1 MVIIKF
7 ILATVWKTWFFLVFS
22 SSFILLYPFF
32 YFTIKFQ
39 KLETAFKVKRVWTRC
54 IAYGS
59 GVIPILIYK
68 SKSKKMPQ
76 PCVFVGNHTSYLDI
90 ILSTL
95 YIDHLALYMAK
106 AELIKVPLFKIFFQ
120 GMDITVNRKSRMD
133 SHRAFIRAGQEI
145 DKGRSM
151 IIYPEGTISEAGKLK
166 PFKNGPFKLAID
178 KQVPIVPIVNLN
190 NWQLL
195 QNGGYF
201 KSNGRPGLA
210 KTVILEPIDTKGL
223 TDNNVNELRE
233 KVYTLINDTLNNY
246 YGTKN

>member
-1 MVIIKF
+1 MVIIKR
-7 ILATVWKTWFFLVFS
+7 ILASIWKTWFFLVFS
-22 SSFILLYPFF
+22 SSFLILYPFF
-32 YFTIKFQ
+32 HFTIKTN
-39 KLETAFKVKRVWTRC
+39 KLETAFKVKRIWTRC

-68 SKSKKMPQ
+68 STSKKMPQ

-90 ILSTL
+90 VLSTL

-106 AELIKVPLFKIFFQ
+106 AELATVPLFKIFFQ
-120 GMDITVNRKSRMD
+120 GMDITVDRKSRMD
-133 SHRAFIRAGQEI
+133 SHRSFIKAGQEL

-151 IIYPEGTISEAGKLK
+151 VIYPEGTISEAGKLK

-195 QNGGYF
+195 QNGGFF
-201 KSNGRPGLA
+201 KSNGRPGFA

-223 TDNNVNELRE
+223 TDDNVNELRE
-233 KVYTLINDTLNNY
+233 KVYTLINDTLTTY

>member
-1 MVIIKF
+1 
-7 ILATVWKTWFFLVFS
+7 
-22 SSFILLYPFF
+22 
-32 YFTIKFQ
+32 
-39 KLETAFKVKRVWTRC
+39 
-54 IAYGS
+54 
-59 GVIPILIYK
+59 
-68 SKSKKMPQ
+68 MPQ

-90 ILSTL
+90 VLSTL

-106 AELIKVPLFKIFFQ
+106 AELIKAPLFKIFFQ

-133 SHRAFIRAGQEI
+133 SHRAFIKAGQEI
-145 DKGRSM
+145 EKGRSM
-151 IIYPEGTISEAGKLK
+151 IIYPEGTISEFGKLK

-201 KSNGRPGLA
+201 KSNGRPGFA

-223 TDNNVNELRE
+223 TDDNVNELRE
-233 KVYTLINDTLNNY
+233 KVYTLINDTLTSY